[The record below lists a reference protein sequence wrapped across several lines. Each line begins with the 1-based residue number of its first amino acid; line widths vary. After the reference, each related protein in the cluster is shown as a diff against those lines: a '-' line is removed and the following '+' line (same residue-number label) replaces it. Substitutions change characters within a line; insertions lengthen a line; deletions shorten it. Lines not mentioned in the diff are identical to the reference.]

1 MATWSEKSSKTFFIL
16 LLLSQ
21 LEESNTTLTKD
32 VEHLSKEKA
41 ELDEKLTTQEEGT
54 WTEIIVASLIF

>member
-1 MATWSEKSSKTFFIL
+1 MKSLEKLFFIL

-54 WTEIIVASLIF
+54 WTEITFASLIF